1 MFEPRVPGYQQGGD
15 SEEEESAD
23 GDQHLALCAHS
34 RHTHS
39 HRMVRNYFLNQ
50 FYFSSIRYGTFGYN
64 VRLGKCDYLS
74 ESEARDDWSEEDDKI
89 HPRVLFLSVGFILPM
104 IMIVVSYFTIW
115 RTSIMSSSF
124 LKLNS

>member
-1 MFEPRVPGYQQGGD
+1 MY
-15 SEEEESAD
+15 
-23 GDQHLALCAHS
+23 HL
-34 RHTHS
+34 
-39 HRMVRNYFLNQ
+39 FLLI
-50 FYFSSIRYGTFGYN
+50 SRYGTFGYN

-74 ESEARDDWSEEDDKI
+74 DSEARDDWSEEDDKI

>member
-1 MFEPRVPGYQQGGD
+1 M
-15 SEEEESAD
+15 
-23 GDQHLALCAHS
+23 LK
-34 RHTHS
+34 
-39 HRMVRNYFLNQ
+39 
-50 FYFSSIRYGTFGYN
+50 RYGTFGTFGYN

-74 ESEARDDWSEEDDKI
+74 DSEARDDWSEEDDKI
-89 HPRVLFLSVGFILPM
+89 RPRVLFLSVGFILPM

>member
-1 MFEPRVPGYQQGGD
+1 MEI
-15 SEEEESAD
+15 
-23 GDQHLALCAHS
+23 
-34 RHTHS
+34 
-39 HRMVRNYFLNQ
+39 FLN
-50 FYFSSIRYGTFGYN
+50 FLYFRYGTFGYN

-74 ESEARDDWSEEDDKI
+74 VSEARDDWSEEDEEI

-104 IMIVVSYFTIW
+104 IMIVVSYFTIG